1 MTDPNSKQTV
11 PEHLR
16 SGRFHHLEAV
26 LDEEPPWIVRKVIS
40 LLSAR
45 VRVDDY
51 AVGKLQD
58 IAGDSAIVYAI
69 KYRSMYDLHFL
80 RMRFADLGL
89 PVPSYIFDTS
99 ASLTG
104 SFGKMFKVW
113 QTKMS
118 NLLKEQRRDTP
129 INENV
134 LKEILEAGGAAVLFL
149 VDEKT
154 SRSRYLSPENDPIQ
168 ILLDLQGRLAK
179 SLAIVPVMVLYD
191 RAPRSSIRPFW
202 ESFLGDPD
210 QPGLIRRLLI
220 AVRHWTVPELL
231 VGEPVYMVAQFEE
244 FGASKPWDTLPFEVR
259 KQLIDSINGRIRVNR
274 GPEKLTRTEIK
285 ERVLQDPRVQRA
297 VGELVR
303 KKGIAE
309 KQIRKKAESYVDEI
323 AADPHLQIHHF
334 LYYLLKWMFKRVFAG
349 VDLRESDFEALR
361 QLSARESIIIIPCHK
376 SHFDYLLM
384 GFLCFINRMAV
395 PYFAAGKNLSFWP
408 VGPLL
413 RNGGAFFLRR
423 TFRGLDLYTHVFA
436 AYLKVLVKEKA
447 NIIFYIEGGRSR
459 TGKLLPPKVGLLSFL
474 LQTVEEGAVE
484 DLTFVPAF
492 IGYDQIP
499 EENSYLR
506 ELAGRDKQKES
517 LFSIIRAREILKKSF
532 GKVYVRFDK
541 EFHFKDFAD
550 RWGLEW
556 EPGRTSFREN
566 RKFVND
572 LAYHI
577 MYGTVRSGVLTPAEL
592 VAAGLVCSGHAR
604 VPHNVL
610 IAAVQNLNGALR
622 RHGFELAESL
632 DKLETFAETALGLFK
647 FRGFV
652 EVEADSATP
661 GSSYLINE
669 QKRANLQFYKNS
681 LVNYLWQESLL
692 ASVIIGNRFGALE
705 LTTEVRDDFLFL
717 KDILSQEITIDPLDQ
732 DDQALENS
740 FRWFVENGWIPE
752 SPPID
757 GASQKAPA
765 LEVFRGI
772 VGDILEIYYLV
783 LAAAENVKSGGVN
796 QRDFSKQMIKIAE
809 ELYGGESERPVPSM
823 PMILVS
829 NALNRFSQMGILN
842 YNYSRKFV
850 KQVVDPVQLDKT
862 RNCLAKALS
871 GRIISR
877 DVSA

>member
-1 MTDPNSKQTV
+1 MSDPNVKQTV

-16 SGRFHHLEAV
+16 GGRFHHLEAV
-26 LDEEPPWIVRKVIS
+26 LDEEPSWILRKVIP

-51 AVGKLQD
+51 AVRKLQD
-58 IAGDSAIVYAI
+58 IAQDSAVVYAM

-89 PVPSYIFDTS
+89 PVPSFVFDTS
-99 ASLTG
+99 VSSTG
-104 SFGKMFKVW
+104 SFGKVFKVW
-113 QTKMS
+113 RTKMS
-118 NLLKEQRRDTP
+118 NLLKERRRDTP
-129 INENV
+129 IDENV
-134 LKEILEAGGAAVLFL
+134 LKEILEKGGAAVLFL

-154 SRSRYLSPENDPIQ
+154 SRSRYVSPENDPIQ
-168 ILLDLQGRLAK
+168 ILSDLQGRLAK
-179 SLAIVPVMVLYD
+179 SLAIVPMMILYD
-191 RAPRSSIRPFW
+191 RAPRSVIRPFW

-210 QPGLIRRLLI
+210 QPGLIRRLLV
-220 AVRHWTVPELL
+220 ALRHWTVPELL

-244 FGASKPWDTLPFEVR
+244 FGAPRPWDTLAFEVR

-285 ERVLQDPRVQRA
+285 ERVLQDSRVQRA
-297 VGELVR
+297 VRELVG
-303 KKGIAE
+303 KKGVSE
-309 KQIRKKAESYVDEI
+309 KQIRKRAESYVDEI

-334 LYYLLKWMFKRVFAG
+334 LFYLLKWMFKRVFAG
-349 VDLRESDFEALR
+349 IDLKETEFEALR
-361 QLSARESIIIIPCHK
+361 QLNARESIIIIPCHK

-384 GFLCFINRMAV
+384 GFFCFINRMAV

-408 VGPLL
+408 LGSLL

-541 EFHFKDFAD
+541 EFHFRDFCN
-550 RWGLEW
+550 RWGLQW
-556 EPGRTSFREN
+556 EPGKTTFREN

-577 MYGTVRSGVLTPAEL
+577 MCGMVRSGVVTPAEL

-604 VPHNVL
+604 VSHDAL

-622 RHGFELAESL
+622 RRGFELAEGL

-652 EVEADSATP
+652 EVEADSDNH
-661 GSSYLINE
+661 GDSYLINE

-681 LVNYLWQESLL
+681 LVNYLWLESLL
-692 ASVIIGNRFGALE
+692 ASAIIGNCFGALE
-705 LTTEVRDDFLFL
+705 LTTDVRDDFLFL
-717 KDILSQEITIDPLDQ
+717 KELLSQEITIDPLDQ
-732 DDQALENS
+732 DGCGLEDT
-740 FRWFVENGWIPE
+740 FQWFADKGWIPGAGV
-752 SPPID
+752 SPD
-757 GASQKAPA
+757 TAP
-765 LEVFRGI
+765 LEVLRGI
-772 VGDILEIYYLV
+772 VGDILEIYYLALV
-783 LAAAENVKSGGVN
+783 AAQNLKPGGTN
-796 QRDFSKQMIKIAE
+796 QKDFSKQMIKIAE
-809 ELYGGESERPVPSM
+809 ELYGAESQRPMPSI

-842 YNYSRKFV
+842 YNHSRKFV
-850 KQVVDPVQLDKT
+850 KQVLDPVQLDNTK
-862 RNCLAKALS
+862 NSLGKALR

-877 DVSA
+877 DVSV